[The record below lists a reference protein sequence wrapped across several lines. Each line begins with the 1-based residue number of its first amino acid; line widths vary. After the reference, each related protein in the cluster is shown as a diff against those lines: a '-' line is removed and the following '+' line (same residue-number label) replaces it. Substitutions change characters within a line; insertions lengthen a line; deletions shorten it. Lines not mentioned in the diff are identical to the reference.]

1 MTASTLNGIGGIN
14 KLMNIKCLYRCTQ
27 SKVLITASVITLI
40 IRADILDE
48 HIYTVRELSMNPDVL
63 RGYSV

>member
-14 KLMNIKCLYRCTQ
+14 KLMNIKCLYCCTQ

-48 HIYTVRELSMNPDVL
+48 HIYTVRELNMNPDVL